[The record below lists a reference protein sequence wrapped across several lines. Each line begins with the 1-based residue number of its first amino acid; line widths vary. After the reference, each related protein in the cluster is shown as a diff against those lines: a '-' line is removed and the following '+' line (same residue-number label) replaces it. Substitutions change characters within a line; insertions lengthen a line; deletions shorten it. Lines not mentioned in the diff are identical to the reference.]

1 LPVNDQEQKYL
12 ISFYVKSAFGYNGG
26 INITSMGILLAH
38 LLYHSRVVEAK
49 CIEAI
54 SHRYPKRNTNNMSS
68 RMGDVDE
75 EEEERQEH
83 AIKMKTL
90 SKIMLR
96 FQDLAPIA
104 SKLRQ
109 SRTMEAVT
117 RKYQHAAS
125 EKDVLAAL
133 HDLMDPSSLIH
144 ETGANNYYI
153 DMKDND
159 NDNDNDVDVD
169 VEDAFHD
176 NETKR
181 NVPDPKKNVIRLGF
195 HPSIAPLGSGSS
207 KSSSNGLGTPKKSL
221 LAVASSM
228 GSAKFSSNYSPSM
241 LSPVVQGSS
250 PFASN
255 NELSVKAKW
264 QKATRSGES
273 RITSSPSKRTRT
285 VVLTTRKGS
294 KLKQEREKEFL
305 LGDQ

>member
-1 LPVNDQEQKYL
+1 M
-12 ISFYVKSAFGYNGG
+12 KSAFGYNGG

-54 SHRYPKRNTNNMSS
+54 SHRYPKRNANNNSNNNMSS
-68 RMGDVDE
+68 RMGEVDE
-75 EEEERQEH
+75 EEEERQED

-159 NDNDNDVDVD
+159 NGNDVDVDVD
-169 VEDAFHD
+169 VEDQFHD

-181 NVPDPKKNVIRLGF
+181 NAPDPKENVVRVGF

-273 RITSSPSKRTRT
+273 RIASSPSKRTRT

-294 KLKQEREKEFL
+294 KLKQEREKGGFL